1 MSDINLNVVNFFSIP
16 FSFFFV
22 IFSALVIQ
30 SIIVGVISTHLGK
43 IYFNHPVLFKSM
55 NWWAIF
61 VHEFSHAITAIATLN
76 KVKEFKVTSNG
87 GHVMHSSNRTGFFQW
102 VAVQA
107 ISASPAFVPPI
118 LAVIFLEFLG
128 YIDIPKIILDV
139 SSFDPIS
146 IISALYLGLIPYV
159 LKTIGQLLINLDYSK
174 IENIV
179 LLFIL
184 VFSFSAAKPSSIDK
198 RKYGMQGDLQN
209 LIERF
214 IKFPKYTILLVL
226 LCIVC
231 FWIFLSINFTF
242 CLYIFTLLTLLPVIA
257 IFALICN
264 YLFVTLIHMFDK
276 SSMLSVVISLI
287 AFGLVYAFMPQ
298 YIEKQYLV
306 NIASIG
312 ILIGI
317 LKVTK

>member
-1 MSDINLNVVNFFSIP
+1 MHDINLTVINFFFIP
-16 FSFFFV
+16 ISFFLV

-30 SIIVGVISTHLGK
+30 SIIVRIISTHIGK
-43 IYFNHPVLFKSM
+43 IYFNHPVLFKAM
-55 NWWAIF
+55 NCWAIF
-61 VHEFSHAITAIATLN
+61 VHELSHAITAIVTLN
-76 KVKEFKVTSNG
+76 KVNEFKVSSSG
-87 GHVMHSSNRTGFFQW
+87 GHVVHSSNRTGFFQW

-118 LAVIFLEFLG
+118 LTVVFLTYLG
-128 YIDIPKIILDV
+128 YINIPKIILNI

-146 IISALYLGLIPYV
+146 IISVLYLGLIPYV
-159 LKTIGQLLINLDYSK
+159 LKTIGVLLINLDYSK
-174 IENIV
+174 IENIL

-214 IKFPKYTILLVL
+214 IKYPKYTILLVF

-231 FWIFLSINFTF
+231 FWLFLYINFTF
-242 CLYIFTLLTLLPVIA
+242 YLYIFTLLTLLPVIA
-257 IFALICN
+257 IFALVCN
-264 YLFVTLIHMFDK
+264 YLFVTLIYMFDK
-276 SSMLSVVISLI
+276 SSMLSVAISLI
-287 AFGLVYAFMPQ
+287 AFALVYVFMPKFTN
-298 YIEKQYLV
+298 EQYLI
-306 NIASIG
+306 NIASMCT
-312 ILIGI
+312 LIGI

>member
-16 FSFFFV
+16 VSFFFV

-30 SIIVGVISTHLGK
+30 STIVGVISAHLGK
-43 IYFNHPVLFKSM
+43 IYFNHPVLFKAM

-61 VHEFSHAITAIATLN
+61 VHEFSHAITAILTLN

-102 VAVQA
+102 AAVQA

-118 LAVIFLEFLG
+118 LTVIFLEYLG
-128 YIDIPKIILDV
+128 YIDIPKIILNV

-159 LKTIGQLLINLDYSK
+159 LKTIGLLLINLDYSK

-242 CLYIFTLLTLLPVIA
+242 YLYIFTLLTLLPVIA

-264 YLFVTLIHMFDK
+264 YLFVTLMQMFDE
-276 SSMLSVVISLI
+276 SSMLSVVVSLI
-287 AFGLVYAFMPQ
+287 SFVLVYAFMLQ

-306 NIASIG
+306 NMVSIG
-312 ILIGI
+312 ISIGI